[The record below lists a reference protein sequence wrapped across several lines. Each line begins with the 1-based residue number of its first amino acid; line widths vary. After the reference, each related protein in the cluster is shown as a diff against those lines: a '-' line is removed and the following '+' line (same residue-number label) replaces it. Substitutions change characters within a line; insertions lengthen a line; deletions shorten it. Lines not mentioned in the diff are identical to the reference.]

1 MVKKVITIKDIK
13 KGTQFCEPSAKSPR
27 NEIMTVVDIKY
38 NPRVGEPVKD
48 MWGGAV
54 WSEPLATVYA
64 VGEITKERRGYSVQ
78 SEDYNLADWLTFIDT
93 PEDRIN
99 AIYADRRYWAT
110 IELKRHFPE
119 ILKALQELANY
130 PAQFQKDKKMN
141 KLAKTIHT
149 AYIYY
154 CGVAIEEEKAKK

>member
-1 MVKKVITIKDIK
+1 MEKKVITIKDIK

-38 NPRVGEPVKD
+38 NPRAGEPVKD
-48 MWGGAV
+48 MWGGVV

-93 PEDRIN
+93 PEERIN
-99 AIYADRRYWAT
+99 AIYANRRETAVRA
-110 IELKRHFPE
+110 IKRCMPE
-119 ILKALQELANY
+119 MLKAVTELPKFA
-130 PAQFQKDKKMN
+130 AQLDKDEDMKRVIEMLGR
-141 KLAKTIHT
+141 LAVITF
-149 AYIYY
+149 
-154 CGVAIEEEKAKK
+154 